1 MTKLQEDLLNIYNSL
16 TIFSKDTITSAFPSP
31 IKVYYELDSRML
43 VFEQKNHSVRQILPS
58 YYCFDLKRL
67 PNKDNP
73 TYLLPEDYDYLM
85 SNLSNAIN
93 SGELLKDRTMVS
105 PTKYGFDIYSVANST
120 LLQDGPTV
128 LASMKFVSSDS
139 FWFKFKTKRKYKL

>member
-58 YYCFDLKRL
+58 YYCFDLIFIL
-67 PNKDNP
+67 
-73 TYLLPEDYDYLM
+73 
-85 SNLSNAIN
+85 
-93 SGELLKDRTMVS
+93 
-105 PTKYGFDIYSVANST
+105 
-120 LLQDGPTV
+120 
-128 LASMKFVSSDS
+128 
-139 FWFKFKTKRKYKL
+139 